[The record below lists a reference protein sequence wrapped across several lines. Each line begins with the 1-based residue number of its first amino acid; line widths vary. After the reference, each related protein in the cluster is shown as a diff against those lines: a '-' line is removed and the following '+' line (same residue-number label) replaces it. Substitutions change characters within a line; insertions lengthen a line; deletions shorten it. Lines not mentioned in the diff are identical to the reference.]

1 MNKKA
6 ISLFEDNNI
15 VKFEDIII
23 APLYC
28 LNPLINNGLNHDFY
42 EENKYFMNPL
52 VQDSLKSDEEKTQA
66 GIIVNDDPIKL
77 IYKDENNKF
86 PDYYSCDKI
95 MQKLKEINSCFFE
108 TFQKNE
114 RLKEAELEMQ
124 LFRKKKTT
132 IYDTINGGEIK
143 EEVMYEIG
151 RKRKN
156 DETQR
161 NHDKY
166 KSDNIIKKIKSKFF
180 EYLVTF
186 INKILETYNAGRK
199 KKDFIIIK
207 NLYYKKYISDIT
219 IKDNLKYL
227 YQTLKDLLSQEISH
241 RFKNDDINFNKK
253 NISKILEE
261 EKNNTDINYIFNL
274 KFKEWIDIL
283 TLKKEVENEKI
294 KNNMPKIDDL
304 LTDIFKK
311 NNNDIV
317 YLNYVI
323 FYMFNFENWFI
334 IRAPR
339 KKGLKKELRKNEKK

>member
-23 APLYC
+23 APLYS
-28 LNPLINNGLNHDFY
+28 LNPLISNGLNHDFY
-42 EENKYFMNPL
+42 EENKYFINPL
-52 VQDSLKSDEEKTQA
+52 VQDSLKSDEEKTEA

-77 IYKDENNKF
+77 TNKDENNKF
-86 PDYYSCDKI
+86 RDYYSCDKI
-95 MQKLKEINSCFFE
+95 IQKLKEINSCFFE

-132 IYDTINGGEIK
+132 IYDTINGGDIK
-143 EEVMYEIG
+143 EEIRYEIG

-166 KSDNIIKKIKSKFF
+166 KTDNIIKKIKSKFF

-186 INKILETYNAGRK
+186 INKILEQYNAGRK

-227 YQTLKDLLSQEISH
+227 CKL
-241 RFKNDDINFNKK
+241 
-253 NISKILEE
+253 
-261 EKNNTDINYIFNL
+261 
-274 KFKEWIDIL
+274 
-283 TLKKEVENEKI
+283 
-294 KNNMPKIDDL
+294 
-304 LTDIFKK
+304 
-311 NNNDIV
+311 
-317 YLNYVI
+317 
-323 FYMFNFENWFI
+323 
-334 IRAPR
+334 
-339 KKGLKKELRKNEKK
+339 